1 MLPAGF
7 EPASEARKAPILD
20 RTRLRERNGRLAAQ
34 AINVFGTRFPR
45 SRTTET
51 RWFSLPST
59 TGMQRTRPSITELA
73 FLVCGVLIVLVGW
86 VADFLGLFEIA
97 SEPTGH
103 GSSTTFPLR
112 LFMTMF
118 GVAFST
124 IGVGFENFP
133 QILLGGDR
141 AKRFIVALLF
151 LGDGSLHLYAFNDH
165 LGDLFSATFFA
176 VFSAVQIAAAF
187 IIPYTKYRLDSVWLA
202 ITVFLILAY
211 VVTRTVAIWPSG
223 FVEDVDALGI
233 VSKLVERV
241 TVLVLVSLVQ
251 SERASRRQA
260 GPVPVAAHRYW
271 ARFRPRL

>member
-1 MLPAGF
+1 MLLELAPAN
-7 EPASEARKAPILD
+7 R
-20 RTRLRERNGRLAAQ
+20 RTA
-34 AINVFGTRFPR
+34 
-45 SRTTET
+45 ET
-51 RWFSLPST
+51 RWGFLLST
-59 TGMQRTRPSITELA
+59 TGMPRSRPSITELA
-73 FLVCGVLIVLVGW
+73 FLICGVLIILVGW
-86 VADFLGLFEIA
+86 VADFLGLFELA

-187 IIPYTKYRLDSVWLA
+187 VIPYTKYRLESLWLA
-202 ITVFLILAY
+202 ITVFLVPAFL
-211 VVTRTVAIWPSG
+211 VTRTVAIWPIA
-223 FVEDVDALGI
+223 FLPDVDALGI
-233 VSKLVERV
+233 GSTLR
-241 TVLVLVSLVQ
+241 
-251 SERASRRQA
+251 
-260 GPVPVAAHRYW
+260 
-271 ARFRPRL
+271 

>member
-1 MLPAGF
+1 MGLSAF
-7 EPASEARKAPILD
+7 DD
-20 RTRLRERNGRLAAQ
+20 RM
-34 AINVFGTRFPR
+34 
-45 SRTTET
+45 
-51 RWFSLPST
+51 W
-59 TGMQRTRPSITELA
+59 RTRPSITELA

-97 SEPTGH
+97 SQPTGH

-151 LGDGSLHLYAFNDH
+151 LADGSLHLYAFNDH

-187 IIPYTKYRLDSVWLA
+187 VIPYTKYRLDSIWLA
-202 ITVFLILAY
+202 ITAFLILAY
-211 VVTRTVAIWPSG
+211 VVTRTVAIWPIG
-223 FVEDVDALGI
+223 LVEDVDALGI
-233 VSKLVERV
+233 ASKLVELV
-241 TVLVLVSLVQ
+241 TVLVLVSLLQ
-251 SERASRRQA
+251 SDRASRRQPM
-260 GPVPVAAHRYW
+260 PVPVAAHR
-271 ARFRPRL
+271 

>member
-1 MLPAGF
+1 ML
-7 EPASEARKAPILD
+7 
-20 RTRLRERNGRLAAQ
+20 RN
-34 AINVFGTRFPR
+34 
-45 SRTTET
+45 
-51 RWFSLPST
+51 
-59 TGMQRTRPSITELA
+59 RPSITELA
-73 FLVCGVLIVLVGW
+73 FLVCGVLIILVGW
-86 VADFLGLFEIA
+86 VADFLGLFELA
-97 SEPTGH
+97 SEPAGH

-151 LGDGSLHLYAFNDH
+151 LADGSLHLYAFNDH
-165 LGDLFSATFFA
+165 LRDPFSATFFA

-187 IIPYTKYRLDSVWLA
+187 VIPYTKYRLDSVWLA
-202 ITVFLILAY
+202 LTAFLILAY
-211 VVTRTVAIWPSG
+211 LVTRTVAIWPIG
-223 FVEDVDALGI
+223 FVEEVEPLGI
-233 VSKLVERV
+233 VSKLVELL

-260 GPVPVAAHRYW
+260 GLVALASHR
-271 ARFRPRL
+271 

>member
-1 MLPAGF
+1 M
-7 EPASEARKAPILD
+7 
-20 RTRLRERNGRLAAQ
+20 
-34 AINVFGTRFPR
+34 PR
-45 SRTTET
+45 S
-51 RWFSLPST
+51 
-59 TGMQRTRPSITELA
+59 RPSITELA
-73 FLVCGVLIVLVGW
+73 FLICGVLIILVGW
-86 VADFLGLFEIA
+86 VADFLGLFELA
-97 SEPTGH
+97 SEPAGH

-211 VVTRTVAIWPSG
+211 VVTRTVAIWPIG

-233 VSKLVERV
+233 VSKLVELV

-260 GPVPVAAHRYW
+260 GPVRVASHR
-271 ARFRPRL
+271 

>member
-1 MLPAGF
+1 MVLSALDDPML
-7 EPASEARKAPILD
+7 
-20 RTRLRERNGRLAAQ
+20 
-34 AINVFGTRFPR
+34 
-45 SRTTET
+45 
-51 RWFSLPST
+51 
-59 TGMQRTRPSITELA
+59 RTRPSITELA

-86 VADFLGLFEIA
+86 VADFLGLFEVA
-97 SEPTGH
+97 SQPTGH

-133 QILLGGDR
+133 EILLGGDR

-151 LGDGSLHLYAFNDH
+151 LADGSLHLYAFNDH

-176 VFSAVQIAAAF
+176 FFSAVQLAAAF
-187 IIPYTKYRLDSVWLA
+187 VIPYTKYRLESLWLA

-211 VVTRTVAIWPSG
+211 IVTRTMAIWPIG

-233 VSKLVERV
+233 VSKLVELV

-260 GPVPVAAHRYW
+260 GPVPVAAHR
-271 ARFRPRL
+271 

>member
-1 MLPAGF
+1 MPG
-7 EPASEARKAPILD
+7 S
-20 RTRLRERNGRLAAQ
+20 
-34 AINVFGTRFPR
+34 
-45 SRTTET
+45 
-51 RWFSLPST
+51 
-59 TGMQRTRPSITELA
+59 RPSITDLA
-73 FLVCGVLIVLVGW
+73 FLICGVLIILVGW
-86 VADFLGLFEIA
+86 AADFLGFFELA

-103 GSSTTFPLR
+103 GSSTAFPLR

-202 ITVFLILAY
+202 IPGFLILAPLLP
-211 VVTRTVAIWPSG
+211 RPG
-223 FVEDVDALGI
+223 
-233 VSKLVERV
+233 
-241 TVLVLVSLVQ
+241 
-251 SERASRRQA
+251 ASR
-260 GPVPVAAHRYW
+260 P
-271 ARFRPRL
+271 L

>member
-1 MLPAGF
+1 M
-7 EPASEARKAPILD
+7 
-20 RTRLRERNGRLAAQ
+20 
-34 AINVFGTRFPR
+34 PR
-45 SRTTET
+45 S
-51 RWFSLPST
+51 
-59 TGMQRTRPSITELA
+59 RPSITELA
-73 FLVCGVLIVLVGW
+73 FLICGVLIILVGW
-86 VADFLGLFEIA
+86 VADFLGLFELA

-187 IIPYTKYRLDSVWLA
+187 VIPYTKYRLDSIWLA
-202 ITVFLILAY
+202 ITAFLILAY
-211 VVTRTVAIWPSG
+211 VVTRTMAIWPIG
-223 FVEDVDALGI
+223 FVEDVDPLGI
-233 VSKLVERV
+233 VSKLVELV

-260 GPVPVAAHRYW
+260 GPVPVAAHR
-271 ARFRPRL
+271 

>member
-1 MLPAGF
+1 M
-7 EPASEARKAPILD
+7 
-20 RTRLRERNGRLAAQ
+20 
-34 AINVFGTRFPR
+34 PR
-45 SRTTET
+45 S
-51 RWFSLPST
+51 
-59 TGMQRTRPSITELA
+59 RPSITELA
-73 FLVCGVLIVLVGW
+73 FLICGVLIILVGW
-86 VADFLGLFEIA
+86 VADFLGLFELA
-97 SEPTGH
+97 SEPAGH

-187 IIPYTKYRLDSVWLA
+187 VIPYTKYRVDSIWLA

-211 VVTRTVAIWPSG
+211 VVTRTVAIWPIG

-233 VSKLVERV
+233 VSKLVELV

-260 GPVPVAAHRYW
+260 GPVPVAAHR
-271 ARFRPRL
+271 

>member
-20 RTRLRERNGRLAAQ
+20 RTRLRERNGRLAGW
-34 AINVFGTRFPR
+34 AINAFGALLPEG
-45 SRTTET
+45 RTAET
-51 RWFSLPST
+51 RWVSLLST
-59 TGMQRTRPSITELA
+59 TRMLRNRPSITELA
-73 FLVCGVLIVLVGW
+73 FLVCGVLIIFVGW
-86 VADFLGLFEIA
+86 VADFLGLFELA
-97 SEPTGH
+97 SQPSGH

-187 IIPYTKYRLDSVWLA
+187 IIPYTKYRLDSIWLA
-202 ITVFLILAY
+202 LTAFLILAY
-211 VVTRTVAIWPSG
+211 VVTRTVAIWPIG
-223 FVEDVDALGI
+223 FVEDVDPLGI
-233 VSKLVERV
+233 VSKLVALV
-241 TVLVLVSLVQ
+241 TVLVLLSLVQ
-251 SERASRRQA
+251 SERAF
-260 GPVPVAAHRYW
+260 P
-271 ARFRPRL
+271 RP

>member
-1 MLPAGF
+1 M
-7 EPASEARKAPILD
+7 
-20 RTRLRERNGRLAAQ
+20 
-34 AINVFGTRFPR
+34 PR
-45 SRTTET
+45 S
-51 RWFSLPST
+51 
-59 TGMQRTRPSITELA
+59 RPSITELA
-73 FLVCGVLIVLVGW
+73 FLICGVLIILVGW
-86 VADFLGLFEIA
+86 VADFLGLFELA

-211 VVTRTVAIWPSG
+211 VVTRTVAIWPIG

-233 VSKLVERV
+233 VSKLVELV

-260 GPVPVAAHRYW
+260 GPVPVAAHR
-271 ARFRPRL
+271 

>member
-1 MLPAGF
+1 M
-7 EPASEARKAPILD
+7 
-20 RTRLRERNGRLAAQ
+20 
-34 AINVFGTRFPR
+34 PR
-45 SRTTET
+45 S
-51 RWFSLPST
+51 
-59 TGMQRTRPSITELA
+59 RPSITELA
-73 FLVCGVLIVLVGW
+73 FLICGVLIILVGW
-86 VADFLGLFEIA
+86 VADFLGLFELA

-133 QILLGGDR
+133 QILQGGDR

-211 VVTRTVAIWPSG
+211 VVTRTVAIWPIG

-233 VSKLVERV
+233 VSKLVELV

-260 GPVPVAAHRYW
+260 GPVPVASHR
-271 ARFRPRL
+271 

>member
-1 MLPAGF
+1 M
-7 EPASEARKAPILD
+7 
-20 RTRLRERNGRLAAQ
+20 
-34 AINVFGTRFPR
+34 PR
-45 SRTTET
+45 S
-51 RWFSLPST
+51 
-59 TGMQRTRPSITELA
+59 RPSITELA
-73 FLVCGVLIVLVGW
+73 FLICGVLIILVGW
-86 VADFLGLFEIA
+86 VADFLGLFELA
-97 SEPTGH
+97 SEPAGH

-211 VVTRTVAIWPSG
+211 VVTRTVAIWPIG

-233 VSKLVERV
+233 VSKLVELV

-260 GPVPVAAHRYW
+260 GPVPVAAHR
-271 ARFRPRL
+271 

>member
-1 MLPAGF
+1 ML
-7 EPASEARKAPILD
+7 
-20 RTRLRERNGRLAAQ
+20 
-34 AINVFGTRFPR
+34 R
-45 SRTTET
+45 S
-51 RWFSLPST
+51 
-59 TGMQRTRPSITELA
+59 RPSITELA
-73 FLVCGVLIVLVGW
+73 FLVCGVLIIFVGW
-86 VADFLGLFEIA
+86 VADFLGLFELA
-97 SEPTGH
+97 SQPAGH

-151 LGDGSLHLYAFNDH
+151 LADGSLHLYAFNDH
-165 LGDLFSATFFA
+165 LRDPFSATFFA

-187 IIPYTKYRLDSVWLA
+187 VIPYTKYRLDSVWLA
-202 ITVFLILAY
+202 LTAFLILAY
-211 VVTRTVAIWPSG
+211 LVTRTVAIWPIG
-223 FVEDVDALGI
+223 FVEEVEPLGI
-233 VSKLVERV
+233 VSKLVELL

-260 GPVPVAAHRYW
+260 GLVALASHR
-271 ARFRPRL
+271 